1 MPSIR
6 AMKAVVLAGVVVGV
20 TLAAAAPAST
30 HNFST
35 PVTLSPHA
43 IASKATNGILRL
55 SGIPDVMV
63 NTIEAMARESYSSGN
78 YR

>member
-20 TLAAAAPAST
+20 TLAAAVPAT
-30 HNFST
+30 TDNFST
-35 PVTLSPHA
+35 TVTLSPHA
-43 IASKATNGILRL
+43 IALKATNDILRL
-55 SGIPDVMV
+55 SGIPDVML
-63 NTIEAMARESYSSGN
+63 NTVAGMARESYTGGN

>member
-20 TLAAAAPAST
+20 TLVAAAPAST
-30 HNFST
+30 DNFPT

-55 SGIPDVMV
+55 SGIPDVML
-63 NTIEAMARESYSSGN
+63 NTIAAMTRESYTGGN